1 MDIYQTVPLPN
12 ADVATRFINLAF
24 REGDDRSGNSNNSIS
39 CMTLETCVLQ
49 DAPEYEALSYV
60 WGQGEDRMEIN
71 VNGNP
76 SLVQPNL
83 HAALRRLSC
92 RPNNNNQKSTRRLWI
107 DAICINQTE
116 NTEKSLQV
124 MQMGKIY
131 AGASRVLIWLG
142 EADASSHLA
151 FDTLWEFAK
160 DNDEDAHKNCRKLAS
175 TALERRAAL
184 QEFLHRPYFKRAW
197 IIQEVVAAR
206 QATVICGA
214 QSMSFDTMFNALE
227 RITGSGFFPHS
238 PVTAAVTDL
247 GLWREDY
254 LREGSQ
260 ERDEWLDLHFLL
272 MYTRNKSCMN
282 PRDSVYSIRGLAS
295 NSLSKGIVVDYDQ
308 PTEKVFIECAKNSLR
323 TKPNGLR
330 ILSTV
335 ELRHRH
341 TSSFR
346 LPSWVPDWSQP
357 NCDTGVLQRY
367 SRFSPD
373 KYFRAAS
380 NTKPH
385 IVIREDSNKIMLG
398 GKLVDHIT
406 MVVPIK
412 SMLERGE
419 GNRHIVTKAT
429 IKQLVDAVGAQETYP
444 YTGESYCKAF
454 LRTLTADRTVLSPR
468 VSDEYRMKFFGRSS
482 DWKIAY
488 DEQSCDL
495 PDLVWDEISDCVWSI
510 IEDKMM
516 FVTAKGY
523 LGMGREVVAIGD
535 WLCIFL
541 GAETPFLLREV
552 SSQSEFNLLG
562 ECYVHGIMD
571 GEAMSATDEHPD
583 ETFTL
588 I

>member
-1 MDIYQTVPLPN
+1 
-12 ADVATRFINLAF
+12 
-24 REGDDRSGNSNNSIS
+24 
-39 CMTLETCVLQ
+39 
-49 DAPEYEALSYV
+49 
-60 WGQGEDRMEIN
+60 
-71 VNGNP
+71 
-76 SLVQPNL
+76 
-83 HAALRRLSC
+83 
-92 RPNNNNQKSTRRLWI
+92 
-107 DAICINQTE
+107 
-116 NTEKSLQV
+116 
-124 MQMGKIY
+124 
-131 AGASRVLIWLG
+131 
-142 EADASSHLA
+142 
-151 FDTLWEFAK
+151 
-160 DNDEDAHKNCRKLAS
+160 
-175 TALERRAAL
+175 
-184 QEFLHRPYFKRAW
+184 
-197 IIQEVVAAR
+197 
-206 QATVICGA
+206 
-214 QSMSFDTMFNALE
+214 
-227 RITGSGFFPHS
+227 
-238 PVTAAVTDL
+238 
-247 GLWREDY
+247 
-254 LREGSQ
+254 
-260 ERDEWLDLHFLL
+260 
-272 MYTRNKSCMN
+272 
-282 PRDSVYSIRGLAS
+282 
-295 NSLSKGIVVDYDQ
+295 
-308 PTEKVFIECAKNSLR
+308 
-323 TKPNGLR
+323 
-330 ILSTV
+330 
-335 ELRHRH
+335 
-341 TSSFR
+341 
-346 LPSWVPDWSQP
+346 
-357 NCDTGVLQRY
+357 
-367 SRFSPD
+367 
-373 KYFRAAS
+373 
-380 NTKPH
+380 
-385 IVIREDSNKIMLG
+385 MLG